1 MKHARLYPDL
11 LQTKKTELKL
21 TVDKSKFRAEVTFPR
36 CSGFFNVHKSV
47 AQEVSSFCLS
57 IFSFSLS
64 LSLSFPYFFSRVGG
78 RDSSEIL
85 DTVPIT
91 P

>member
-47 AQEVSSFCLS
+47 AQEVSSFYLL
-57 IFSFSLS
+57 FLSLS